1 MTGILLAICCV
12 LTAYSVYLE
21 SKITVVKKSTQYLY
35 EEVDKIIDKCNE
47 LIMHVN
53 NMSDRLLALERRIN
67 NDKITGSRKTTR

>member
-1 MTGILLAICCV
+1 MTGILH
-12 LTAYSVYLE
+12 
-21 SKITVVKKSTQYLY
+21 LY

-67 NDKITGSRKTTR
+67 NEHKR